1 MMSSDPMMPKPDPW
15 AGMDFTSDLA
25 KAERRWRYA
34 FGIQVCVVAALSCFV
49 LFKGVIPAGPSAV
62 DYWGAVCFCAGAS
75 IAIGLCGKGGFDD
88 APKAFPP
95 LVILCSVISPLAG
108 MVGFAINATLVFP
121 MQRVTQP
128 VLVELLSHPY
138 AFFLM
143 ALLVNLITFVA
154 FFAMF
159 LAYGMIR
166 LRLRRM
172 RLR

>member
-1 MMSSDPMMPKPDPW
+1 MMSSDPMKPKSDPW

-25 KAERRWRYA
+25 KAKRRWRFA
-34 FGIQVCVVAALSCFV
+34 FGIQLCVVAALSCFV
-49 LFKGVIPAGPSAV
+49 LFKGVVPAGLPAI

-75 IAIGLCGKGGFDD
+75 IAIGLCSKAGFDD

-95 LVILCSVISPLAG
+95 LVILWSMISPLAG
-108 MVGFAINATLVFP
+108 MVGWAISALLVFP

-128 VLVELLSHPY
+128 VLVGLLSHPY
-138 AFFLM
+138 AFLLM
-143 ALLVNLITFVA
+143 ALLVNLVTFVA

-166 LRLRRM
+166 MKLRRM